1 MKSHTL
7 LTDKELS
14 RLAEAAAEERERER
28 EREVKA
34 KRERE
39 RKCKL
44 LRSSATSMKR
54 QKWIL
59 ASEVAHSA
67 HRQRVVEAS

>member
-14 RLAEAAAEERERER
+14 RLAEAAAQKREKERGEE
-28 EREVKA
+28 

-39 RKCKL
+39 CKL

-54 QKWIL
+54 QEWLL

-67 HRQRVVEAS
+67 HRQRVVEAG